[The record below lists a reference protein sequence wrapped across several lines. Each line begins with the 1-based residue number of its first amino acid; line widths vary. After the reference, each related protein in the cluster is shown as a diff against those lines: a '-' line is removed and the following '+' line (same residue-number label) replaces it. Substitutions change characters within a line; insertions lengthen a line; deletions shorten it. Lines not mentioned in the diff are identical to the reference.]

1 MIYILYIKDNLKP
14 SYVIYY
20 LQFLNNKSL
29 NLISGSGISKMLIIA
44 SLDRDYI
51 SRSIETDL
59 TRALLYLH

>member
-29 NLISGSGISKMLIIA
+29 NLVSRSGISQ
-44 SLDRDYI
+44 
-51 SRSIETDL
+51 TDFIQ
-59 TRALLYLH
+59 T